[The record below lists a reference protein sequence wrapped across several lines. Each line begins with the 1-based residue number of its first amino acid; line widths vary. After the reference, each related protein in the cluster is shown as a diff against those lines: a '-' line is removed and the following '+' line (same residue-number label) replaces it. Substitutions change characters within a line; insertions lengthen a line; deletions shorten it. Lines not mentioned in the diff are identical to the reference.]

1 MSAPAKIMNP
11 LREKGRTFTLD
22 MGSDGA
28 ASLQKV
34 ILKKLTEFLGD
45 YSDEVLA
52 QYVLVLVAHGKQQAQ
67 AVKDLEAFL
76 GDRSKSF
83 VAWLWDYLGSNLHL
97 HASVPKVSVLGGYGV
112 EHKLEQADSGR
123 VKLGQADVQE
133 SSLGNTHGDKRTRTS
148 NNARNIPDLN
158 GPPPKIGNM
167 EIGSESEKVVTKK
180 GSAGKHFRHSV
191 KRPHSPLDTQFY
203 KERDRRS
210 NVKHHRKRH
219 ATPLSV
225 NATRR
230 LLQSAVREA
239 VGPVTGL
246 TKAGSKRLRSVVS
259 TEVDELE
266 ATDANKN
273 VVKADDVREEKIGL
287 LTLPVYSKAVA
298 PASQNDKGAL
308 IGSVWDRLGRTAK
321 CRNDEGMQGAIKFT
335 RIGDRRLMNENTYM
349 DDEEDERKLLVH
361 QSRLLDVDFSTRNG
375 PAAEKSTAERPD
387 SVYQG
392 GPQRVHVKEAN
403 VPNRTHFQHF
413 QGNDNQE
420 MVVGI
425 PRNVDT
431 EPKRASYANGPVRS
445 VDTESREAQDV
456 AVVMPSSRQL
466 DSSEKHVV
474 CTQGQQPGSSQL
486 EQSHTQLAKPEG
498 DSQSDVLELK
508 KRLDQIQWEMMKLR
522 AKQLDSNKETQSA
535 LFSALQGTDEVSKL
549 QDSLLSRTV
558 FVTNIHFAASKEA
571 IMAHFTH
578 CGKVE
583 QVVVLTDAATG
594 KPKGSAY
601 VEFSMKAEAEKALTL
616 NETSFLSRILKIAPT
631 DSSNIQEM
639 LSSQAA
645 STRHVNLLS
654 SRPLSRGRFFRNA
667 HISPGFASMHAAY
680 ATPTKLQWKRDSTAT
695 GGSPS
700 LVNRLKPAGQ
710 GMSVRPVVK
719 SFTYVR
725 NQNSPTLKAG
735 FTEVQ
740 KEAT

>member
-1 MSAPAKIMNP
+1 MAW
-11 LREKGRTFTLD
+11 FLD
-22 MGSDGA
+22 ALGGYHLFLEA
-28 ASLQKV
+28 ASLD
-34 ILKKLTEFLGD
+34 FLEQRVNVAAPV
-45 YSDEVLA
+45 SP
-52 QYVLVLVAHGKQQAQ
+52 QYILVLVAHGKQQAQ

-76 GDRSKSF
+76 GDGSESF

-97 HASVPKVSVLGGYGV
+97 HACAPKVSVLGGNGL
-112 EHKLEQADSGR
+112 EHKVEQADNGR
-123 VKLGQADVQE
+123 VKRGQADVQE
-133 SSLGNTHGDKRTRTS
+133 SSLGNTHGDKRTRIS
-148 NNARNIPDLN
+148 NNTRNIPDLN

-167 EIGSESEKVVTKK
+167 EIGSESERVTTNR
-180 GSAGKHFRHSV
+180 STGKRSRHSV

-210 NVKHHRKRH
+210 NVEHHRKRH
-219 ATPLSV
+219 ASPSSV

-259 TEVDELE
+259 TEIDELE

-273 VVKADDVREEKIGL
+273 VVKADDVREEKIAL

-298 PASQNDKGAL
+298 PTSQNDKGAL

-321 CRNDEGMQGAIKFT
+321 CRNDEGIQGDIKFT
-335 RIGDRRLMNENTYM
+335 RIGDRRLMSENTYM

-361 QSRLLDVDFSTRNG
+361 QSRLQGLDFSTRNG
-375 PAAEKSTAERPD
+375 HAAEKSTAERPD

-392 GPQRVHVKEAN
+392 GPYRVHVKEAN

-420 MVVGI
+420 VVVGSFSS
-425 PRNVDT
+425 VDK
-431 EPKRASYANGPVRS
+431 EPKRALYGNVTVTS
-445 VDTESREAQDV
+445 VDTESREAKVV

-466 DSSEKHVV
+466 DSPEKHVV
-474 CTQGQQPGSSQL
+474 CVQGQQPGSSQV
-486 EQSHTQLAKPEG
+486 EQSQTQLARPEG

-522 AKQLDSNKETQSA
+522 AKQFDSNKETQNA
-535 LFSALQGTDEVSKL
+535 LSSALQGTDEIPKL
-549 QDSLLSRTV
+549 QDSLPSRTV

-616 NETSFLSRILKIAPT
+616 NETSFLSRILKIVPT

-667 HISPGFASMHAAY
+667 HISPGFASMHAVY

-695 GGSPS
+695 GGSSS
-700 LVNRLKPAGQ
+700 LVNGLKPAGQ
-710 GMSVRPVVK
+710 GTSVRPVVK

-725 NQNSPTLKAG
+725 NQNAPTLKAG
-735 FTEVQ
+735 FAEVQ
-740 KEAT
+740 KGAT